1 MRNIRRICKLLESLL
16 NNPKDVRFEDLDKL
30 LKAFGYEVRQPG
42 GGSSHYVYSKKG
54 KRMLITIPYR
64 KPVKQCYV
72 KQVIKLL
79 ELEDYYEENCKR
91 KY

>member
-1 MRNIRRICKLLESLL
+1 MENIKRICKLLENLF

-30 LKAFGYEVRQPG
+30 LKAFDYEVRQPR
-42 GGSSHYVYSKKG
+42 GGSSHYVYRKKG
-54 KRMLITIPYR
+54 KEMLITIPYK
-64 KPVKQCYV
+64 KPVKQYYV